1 MVGYNTHDCRR
12 SLRKR
17 RATLE
22 NPYRFVDSGLP
33 NVYLAGIR
41 YGICRVCGMQSADIP
56 AVKNLMMLLGRTI
69 VESDAPLTGAEIRFL
84 RKRLGIKSS
93 EFAKIIGVSSE
104 QVSRWENGRNQ
115 PEESA
120 DKLIRVFYCHLS
132 GDRELRKKV
141 DKHMDSWLHAWSGG
155 GQPGGILAK
164 LRKDE
169 WKAESVPA

>member
-69 VESDAPLTGAEIRFL
+69 VESDAPLTD
-84 RKRLGIKSS
+84 RKSTRLNSSHIQKSRMP
-93 EFAKIIGVSSE
+93 SS
-104 QVSRWENGRNQ
+104 
-115 PEESA
+115 A
-120 DKLIRVFYCHLS
+120 
-132 GDRELRKKV
+132 
-141 DKHMDSWLHAWSGG
+141 
-155 GQPGGILAK
+155 
-164 LRKDE
+164 
-169 WKAESVPA
+169 